1 MLLRTIFATLVLMVL
16 TIGLI
21 YWGLSPQSDEPAQVE
36 SVENT
41 ALSDGQELG
50 KAASGVFNPDAVP
63 KDDETK
69 ASIKK
74 KTEAAKKK
82 TEAAKK
88 KAKAAKEAAK
98 KKAKKAKQKAQERR
112 EKMEAA
118 KRAAKAKGELAHTQD
133 QADNITLDQTADI
146 APVAIEPEPV
156 TNEGVLKLFR
166 QGVAEAQQIDDP
178 NVRDQSYMRLISYA
192 TSNEIFDSAKSL
204 IPQLSTAKMRDQARS
219 LTAGALAGAG
229 KSEQALALLD
239 QLENEDEAEELKTE
253 VETIVVDPEVLKL
266 PRK

>member
-1 MLLRTIFATLVLMVL
+1 LLGFHINYEGWYAFTYNFCDTRFNGVDYRAYLL
-16 TIGLI
+16 G
-21 YWGLSPQSDEPAQVE
+21 
-36 SVENT
+36 
-41 ALSDGQELG
+41 DGQELG
-50 KAASGVFNPDAVP
+50 EAASGALNSDAVTP
-63 KDDETK
+63 NGDETK

-74 KTEAAKKK
+74 KA
-82 TEAAKK
+82 EAAKK

-239 QLENEDEAEELKTE
+239 QLENQDEAEELKTE